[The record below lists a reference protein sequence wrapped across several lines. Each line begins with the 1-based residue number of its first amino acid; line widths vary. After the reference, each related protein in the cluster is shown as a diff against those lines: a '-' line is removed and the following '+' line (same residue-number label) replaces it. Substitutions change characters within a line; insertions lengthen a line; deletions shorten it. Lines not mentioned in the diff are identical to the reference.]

1 MSDAIDQLRHNLAE
15 GLQRRANWHLAAQEW
30 DSYLQTVSDLVTLYE
45 HQNMTAEKVA
55 DMMGEQGQDI
65 LRWVELANYA
75 QHNLVQAIEQAQTV
89 AQGLVMQ
96 ENDREHKH
104 LRGLSNALV
113 RRR

>member
-1 MSDAIDQLRHNLAE
+1 MSDALELLRHNLAE
-15 GLQRRANWHLAAQEW
+15 GLQRRATWHLAAQEW
-30 DSYLQTVSDLVTLYE
+30 DSYLRTVSDLVTMYE

-55 DMMGEQGQDI
+55 DMMGAQGHDI

-89 AQGLVMQ
+89 AQGLVMH
-96 ENDREHKH
+96 ENDREQQH
-104 LRGLSNALV
+104 LRELSSALS

>member
-1 MSDAIDQLRHNLAE
+1 MSELEQLRNNLAE

-30 DSYLQTVSDLVTLYE
+30 DSYLRTISDLVTLYE

-55 DMMGEQGQDI
+55 GMMGEQGQDI

-75 QHNLVQAIEQAQTV
+75 QHNLVQAIEHAQTV
-89 AQGLVMQ
+89 AQGLVTQ
-96 ENDREHKH
+96 ENNREHKH
-104 LRGLSNALV
+104 LRELSADLS